1 MLRKNL
7 LLLLLVLIFS
17 CHTSLSR
24 PLLEPNEI
32 IKTLHD
38 IDTLMSNSNDKD
50 DDDEDREDDDDD
62 SIVNPAVRDSINNS
76 TKNATIFFNNA
87 SKTENVTA
95 ESISSNRTSRN
106 SSTYSATR
114 NSIVE
119 KKSVY
124 TKAEN
129 EKSMLKATVRDGGI
143 GPGQRLTSEQQIPPP
158 PPPPEPPKTDVDFH
172 KGIQE
177 TETKILNPISLKLTG
192 KKATNNGQQTPDRQ
206 ENEHYAKGD
215 INNTGDLNN
224 GNEESEESST
234 QDGEEAEGE
243 GNSEKQQLKQSET
256 RGIVEDQEDNSK
268 PDKKE
273 EIIPETNVQEDNT
286 VTYGDVY
293 TSFSDDNHE
302 EPESNNQK
310 GSLLHS
316 NLIENEVR
324 DVSEDSHN
332 NDKVK
337 MFFISPFDKSEDT
350 NDNLLK
356 TRQILTYPAS
366 GHGHTV
372 NHHWGPSHIWNS
384 GYPYFAYGYSWGC
397 GHHGYGP
404 HILRQKKSSTKNNEK
419 ASDLICR
426 DYVLLP
432 ALTKSFLAVPIVQN
446 GDFDQTGIARQIV
459 SKDIAC
465 NDNDPVC
472 TQKQVIGSMAGGSLF
487 GDGMGGLGMGF
498 PGIPGLHTGISGY
511 NEGGGFGNGEHRDG
525 ESSYVESSHHLPSSG
540 HGNIG
545 RAGFGLQ
552 GMHGGYHGHHGR
564 DSMATLESIRPIFQF
579 INKVDQHGPYIW
591 SDKSTNPETKSAK
604 AEKKAI
610 VKNTKKSS
618 KRFFHFPGLG
628 YSLMD
633 TNGFSGGA
641 SGNIFGGSFGGFGYP
656 TAYPIQSAI
665 LAPLVSPNSI
675 HDELNGW
682 GSKYINQGSSF
693 AGWGKNFVGPIA
705 PPGTVEEGDGQ
716 IGGGALS
723 LGSGMVRISGGLGNT
738 GRMDGAAFIGET
750 NALERPSVVG
760 SVNGGLLRGVDFV
773 GHGYKQLS
781 REFEGNGIGFPYVVR
796 SDNIGNNG
804 LSSYSVNDVVP
815 SNLDVTRQGNFATKS
830 KIKSKNKGKQKK
842 KASVKGVARQDIAM
856 PDEQAL
862 MDVTKQRQLIG
873 SLGASTLFADNVGGI
888 GLGHPGVPQMSSGIS
903 GIPGE
908 YGGTGGYAHGWDG
921 EGPGLNPHG
930 YNDFGYNMGKEDH
943 DYDQHERSNPAP
955 RPEKTDEG

>member
-38 IDTLMSNSNDKD
+38 IDTLMSNINDKD

-87 SKTENVTA
+87 SKTENVSA

-337 MFFISPFDKSEDT
+337 IFFISPFDKSEDT

-564 DSMATLESIRPIFQF
+564 DSMATLESIRPISQF

>member
-316 NLIENEVR
+316 NLIENEAR
-324 DVSEDSHN
+324 DVSEDSNN

-564 DSMATLESIRPIFQF
+564 DSMATLESIRPISQF

-591 SDKSTNPETKSAK
+591 SDESTNPETKSAK

-641 SGNIFGGSFGGFGYP
+641 SGNICGGSFGGFGYP

-830 KIKSKNKGKQKK
+830 KIKSKNTGKQKK

>member
-129 EKSMLKATVRDGGI
+129 KKSMLKATVRDGGI

-564 DSMATLESIRPIFQF
+564 DSMATLESIRPISQF

>member
-87 SKTENVTA
+87 SKTENVSA

-129 EKSMLKATVRDGGI
+129 KKSMLKATVRDGGI

-564 DSMATLESIRPIFQF
+564 DSMATLESIRPISQF

>member
-87 SKTENVTA
+87 SKTENVSA

-119 KKSVY
+119 KKSAY

-564 DSMATLESIRPIFQF
+564 DSMATLESIRPISQF

>member
-316 NLIENEVR
+316 NLIENEARV
-324 DVSEDSHN
+324 VSEDSNN

-564 DSMATLESIRPIFQF
+564 DSMATLESIRPISQF